1 MKTPAFR
8 ALIAV
13 AAMMGAL
20 ASCKCTGSDGASG
33 AASTGEASGTG
44 EASAAAVL
52 TATGWKLQN
61 GMLAELVTGPCGEA
75 GALAVLLPVGIDHD
89 PAERSGMAR
98 LAGRVLATMAGAGS
112 GARTVETGG
121 LHAGVGDGG
130 GDALLGEIDGVG
142 AWMGKVQPSEEDL
155 RARRRSCWRRWGS
168 STGGRGGDRRAARG
182 GGGAA
187 DAGERAADGDREGDR
202 GDHAGGASG
211 VLERAHEGGGRGW
224 W

>member
-75 GALAVLLPVGIDHD
+75 GALAVLLPVGLDHD
-89 PAERSGMAR
+89 PAGRSGMAR
-98 LAGRVLATMAGAGS
+98 LGGRVLATMAGAGRA
-112 GARTVETGG
+112 ARTVETGG

-168 STGGRGGDRRAARG
+168 STGRTRRGRPCGSRRRRCGRRGGTG
-182 GGGAA
+182 GGWGS
-187 DAGERAADGDREGDR
+187 RRR
-202 GDHAGGASG
+202 SRRSRWRSFRRSG
-211 VLERAHEGGGRGW
+211 TST
-224 W
+224 